1 MSYQVTDVRANSG
14 DSGFLLRG
22 EDWAVVYDT
31 GFGFSGKDLASNIE
45 KALGGQRL
53 DAVLLTHSHYDHALG
68 AAHVKDRW
76 PEAKIVAGQGT
87 KDALERGDVRQRLRE
102 MDAAIAAKFGIT
114 DYDTGLD
121 RLCVDTV
128 LQDGESITFGSR
140 TFTLLHLPG
149 HTRCSVGYYAAEEK
163 LLLGCESLGV
173 FGKGGEV
180 FPACLVGYE
189 MSLASIARVREMD
202 VKHVVVPHCG
212 LLSEEETARYLDRC
226 RESTVE
232 TAELICGI
240 LRRGGSKEEAIDAFK
255 ALFYG
260 EDVRAFYPE
269 EAMRLNTGLMV
280 DLFAKE
286 LLEKPVL

>member
-22 EDWAVVYDT
+22 DNWAALYDT
-31 GFGFSGKDLASNIE
+31 GFGFSGKDLADRVE
-45 KALGGQRL
+45 KALGGQPL

-76 PEAKIVAGQGT
+76 PAAKIVAGQRT
-87 KDALERGDVRQRLRE
+87 KEALARSDVRERLE
-102 MDAAIAAKFGIT
+102 KMDATIAVKFGIT
-114 DYDTGLD
+114 DYDAGLD
-121 RLCVDTV
+121 RLAIDTV
-128 LQDGESITFGSR
+128 LEDGESITLGDR

-149 HTRCSVGYYAAEEK
+149 HTHCSVGYYMAEEQ

-189 MSLASIARVREMD
+189 LSLASIERVMAMD
-202 VKHVVVPHCG
+202 VKNVVVPHYG
-212 LLSEEETARYLDRC
+212 LLGAEETARYFVRG

-240 LRRGGSKEEAIDAFK
+240 LRRGGSRDEAIDAFRK
-255 ALFYG
+255 LFYG

-286 LLEKPVL
+286 LLEKPVK